1 MKEQVGLRRWR
12 RVIDLNDHRLSGGQ
26 TPTLNLFGGNSCR
39 PVDDPFRK
47 GGTTVDLTADR
58 EGESSESVSE
68 VPLVFGGGCEL
79 AGFANHANST
89 HQLPESGT
97 VQSRNTFGDVAIIA
111 RVDFRAS

>member
-12 RVIDLNDHRLSGGQ
+12 RVIDLNDHRLSKSQ
-26 TPTLNLFGGNSCR
+26 TLTLNLFGGNGYR

-68 VPLVFGGGCEL
+68 VPLVVGGGMRI
-79 AGFANHANST
+79 GRF
-89 HQLPESGT
+89 HQL
-97 VQSRNTFGDVAIIA
+97 R
-111 RVDFRAS
+111 